1 MFSWRPFL
9 SMYIR
14 NQNQR
19 LEIGFDNKKAD
30 VLFLKGT
37 SAFFIAPR
45 AHLRIHPHKNIG
57 KSVWIPY
64 NEYKIPVKEGM
75 NPWRESQLQAPTENM

>member
-1 MFSWRPFL
+1 
-9 SMYIR
+9 MYIR

-19 LEIGFDNKKAD
+19 LKIWFDNKKAD

-37 SAFFIAPR
+37 SAFLLLLQAFAP
-45 AHLRIHPHKNIG
+45 INNIG

-75 NPWRESQLQAPTENM
+75 NPYRIESQWQAPTENM

>member
-1 MFSWRPFL
+1 
-9 SMYIR
+9 MYIR

-19 LEIGFDNKKAD
+19 LEIWFDNKKAD

-37 SAFFIAPR
+37 SAFFIAP
-45 AHLRIHPHKNIG
+45 LRIHPYKNIG

-75 NPWRESQLQAPTENM
+75 NQCRIESQLQAPTENM